1 MDQIKKDSVAVEI
14 FNAVRSVNIFGKSD
28 DSFVHRFAYKY
39 TVFIL
44 IICLLMHSYSLIA
57 KDKDKDFTSIYCIYP
72 NEISTDEAKLFSKMY
87 CWSSNT
93 YYIPSDSSL
102 PQKGEAR
109 NYRITYYQ
117 WVPWILII
125 SSVFIT
131 APFKTWHY
139 LTKSYYFDLE
149 HIMTLV
155 DVAKRERNNQVK
167 GNQGKD
173 NQGKDNQGKDNQG
186 KDNQEK
192 DNQGKDNQEKDN
204 QGKDNQGKN
213 KEVPFGKN
221 VENII
226 KVIGKS
232 MKVYHESRK
241 NLNPF
246 RRWLN
251 SYYLIISY
259 IITRI
264 LYLATTFSL
273 FWFLNILL
281 GQNFYGLYGFK
292 VVRDIINGKNN
303 AVESPFFP
311 RITMCDVPIRST
323 GHNINWY
330 VVQCALPINFF
341 NEKIFIILWFWN
353 GFIFVGTVISTL
365 LWFRTNFCSNKAF
378 IKSYL
383 QLNRKSKAESK
394 ALQSF
399 MTQYLTHDV
408 IFILHIIRK
417 KGTYEIINKTI
428 LSLWESYQKIY
439 KSTGDD
445 YEQNLTP

>member
-1 MDQIKKDSVAVEI
+1 MDQIKKDSVAIDI
-14 FNAVRSVNIFGKSD
+14 FNVVKAVNIFGKSD

-39 TVFIL
+39 TVFIF
-44 IICLLMHSYSLIA
+44 IICLLMHSYTLIA

-72 NEISTDEAKLFSKMY
+72 NEISTDEARLFSKMY

-155 DVAKRERNNQVK
+155 DTAKTERNNQ
-167 GNQGKD
+167 GKD
-173 NQGKDNQGKDNQG
+173 
-186 KDNQEK
+186 
-192 DNQGKDNQEKDN
+192 
-204 QGKDNQGKN
+204 
-213 KEVPFGKN
+213 KEFGKN

-232 MKVYHESRK
+232 MEDYHESRK

-246 RRWLN
+246 RRWLT

-259 IITRI
+259 TVTRI

-292 VVRDIINGKNN
+292 LVQDIINGNNN
-303 AVESPFFP
+303 AVESSFFP

-330 VVQCALPINFF
+330 VVQCALPINVF

-365 LWFRTNFCSNKAF
+365 LWFRTNFCSNEAF

-383 QLNRKSKAESK
+383 QLNRKSKTDSK
-394 ALQSF
+394 VLQSF
-399 MTQYLTHDV
+399 MRQYLTHDV
-408 IFILHIIRK
+408 IFMLHVIRK

-428 LSLWESYQKIY
+428 LSLWESHRKLY
-439 KSTGDD
+439 KSAGDD
-445 YEQNLTP
+445 NEQNLTA